1 MTPLDLIRAGR
12 QQPMRPWPRYLLDA
26 EGWRAMAD
34 ALRSDPK
41 PALIGLW
48 AGTAH
53 VHALFDVDPSLADPP
68 LPNTPVMVSTPVE
81 AGLYAALS
89 PARPAAALFE
99 RMVQDLW
106 GHLAA
111 HGSDAR
117 PLLDHGHW
125 PVLQPLSARPV
136 PNGAPPDAPQPPVC
150 GADRYYVSTGPAGG
164 ALPGPLK
171 LRVVVDGDAVSGLDC
186 RFGYAHRGILALMR
200 GKPLPAAAQ
209 LVARIAAD
217 SSVAHSTAFAR
228 AAEAALGVEVPARAQ
243 ALRAITGALER
254 IATHLADLAAA
265 LPSLPAARCALLQE
279 ELRRTMQA
287 VFGHR
292 FMMDCVLPGGMAAD
306 LPPAAADAIL
316 RILARISS
324 ERSGLARGLG
334 RVAAST
340 IGVADSEGVDARLR
354 RRLTGI
360 QDSVGTVRQA
370 LASLPSGPVAASLP
384 ATSGEGLGV
393 GHGPRGDVW
402 HWLCLDAGCVT
413 ESFACDPA
421 WLAWPSIDAACHGA
435 PLSAMPLILR
445 SFSPSVAG
453 LEL

>member
-1 MTPLDLIRAGR
+1 MTAADLIRAGR
-12 QQPMRPWPRYLLDA
+12 KQPMQPWPRFLLDA

-34 ALRSDPK
+34 ALRTDPK

-48 AGTAH
+48 AGTEH
-53 VHALFDVDPSLADPP
+53 VHALFDADPSLADPP
-68 LPNTPVMVSTPVE
+68 LMVSAPVE

-136 PNGAPPDAPQPPVC
+136 PNGAPPDAPQLPAC
-150 GADRYYVSTGPAGG
+150 GTDRYYVSTGPIGG
-164 ALPGPLK
+164 ALPGPLDM
-171 LRVVVDGDAVSGLDC
+171 RVVAEGDAVSGLDV

-200 GKPLPAAAQ
+200 GKPLPPAAR

-217 SSVAHSTAFAR
+217 STVAHSTAFAR
-228 AAEAALGVEVPARAQ
+228 AAEAALGVEIPARAQ
-243 ALRAITGALER
+243 ALRAIAEALER
-254 IATHLADLAAA
+254 TATNLADLTAT
-265 LPSLPAARCALLQE
+265 LPGPPASRCSELQE
-279 ELRRTMQA
+279 ELRRTLHT

-306 LPPAAADAIL
+306 LPPDAADAIL
-316 RILARISS
+316 RVLARISS
-324 ERSGLARGLG
+324 ERSGLTRGLG
-334 RVAAST
+334 RMAAAT
-340 IGVADSEGVDARLR
+340 IGMVDRDGVDARLR
-354 RRLTGI
+354 HRLTGI
-360 QDSVGTVRQA
+360 QDSVGTACEA
-370 LASLPSGPVAASLP
+370 LASLTPGPVAAGLP
-384 ATSGEGLGV
+384 VASGEGLGV

-402 HWLCLDAGCVT
+402 HWLRLDAGCIA

-421 WLAWPSIDAACHGA
+421 WLAWPSIDIACHGA
-435 PLSAMPLILR
+435 SLSAMPLILR
-445 SFSPSVAG
+445 SFSPSIAG